1 MGCFMGMWFGV
12 VAGVVSTL
20 AFCTMASA
28 QDLLQEYGPEDAVDF
43 ANFSFVP
50 RPNYQGSF
58 WIVDSATNKII
69 GYAPWNAQ
77 NRQWRLFNL
86 KGEYKG
92 LMQAT
97 IGSDKPPHYT
107 QYAWYDK
114 ESRYKAAIVTRL
126 GGRPRSPELPFGE
139 LGGEFLPYEI
149 GNIPLEYPSLEIET
163 DPLRRFPSGVD
174 VSPITPE
181 PLRAK

>member
-1 MGCFMGMWFGV
+1 MSPHMLMVC
-12 VAGVVSTL
+12 SL
-20 AFCTMASA
+20 SSA
-28 QDLLQEYGPEDAVDF
+28 QDLLQEYGPEEAMDF

-58 WIVDSATNKII
+58 WIVDSATNKVI

-86 KGEYKG
+86 KSEYKG

-97 IGSDKPPHYT
+97 IGTDKPPHYT
-107 QYAWYDK
+107 QYAWYDN
-114 ESRYKAAIVTRL
+114 ENRYKAAIVTRL
-126 GGRPRSPELPFGE
+126 GGRPRSPERPFGE

-149 GNIPLEYPSLEIET
+149 GNIPLEYPSVEIADRPSTPFSVGRRCFT
-163 DPLRRFPSGVD
+163 DN
-174 VSPITPE
+174 T
-181 PLRAK
+181 RAAPG

>member
-1 MGCFMGMWFGV
+1 MGIRSYLVSGV
-12 VAGVVSTL
+12 IPLFFLCNLAAG
-20 AFCTMASA
+20 
-28 QDLLQEYGPEDAVDF
+28 QDLLREYGPDEAVEF

-50 RPNYQGSF
+50 RPNYRGSF
-58 WIVDSATNKII
+58 WIVDSADNKII
-69 GYAPWNAQ
+69 GFAPWNPQ

-92 LMQAT
+92 FMQAT

-114 ESRYKAAIVTRL
+114 ENKYKAAIVTRL
-126 GGRPRSPELPFGE
+126 GGRPRSPELRFGE
-139 LGGEFLPYEI
+139 LGGEFLPFEI
-149 GNIPLEYPSLEIET
+149 GNIPLEQPSIEIET

-174 VSPITPE
+174 ISPVAPE

>member
-1 MGCFMGMWFGV
+1 VGCSVGIGFK
-12 VAGVVSTL
+12 VVSVAAIFL
-20 AFCTMASA
+20 AGISFSSA
-28 QDLLQEYGPEDAVDF
+28 QDLLQEYGPEEAMDF

-69 GYAPWNAQ
+69 GYARWSAQ

-86 KGEYKG
+86 KSEYKG

-97 IGSDKPPHYT
+97 IGTDNPPHYT

-114 ESRYKAAIVTRL
+114 ENRYKAAIVTRL
-126 GGRPRSPELPFGE
+126 GGRPRSPGQPFGE

>member
-1 MGCFMGMWFGV
+1 MGIWFGV
-12 VAGVVSTL
+12 VGVISTL
-20 AFCTMASA
+20 IFCTMASA
-28 QDLLQEYGPEDAVDF
+28 QDLLQESEPENAIDY

-69 GYAPWNAQ
+69 GYAPWDAQ

-86 KGEYKG
+86 KNEYKG
-92 LMQAT
+92 FMQAT
-97 IGSDKPPHYT
+97 IGGGDPPYYT

-114 ESRYKAAIVTRL
+114 DDRYKAAIVTKL
-126 GGRPRSPELPFGE
+126 GGRPRSAELPHGE
-139 LGGEFLPYEI
+139 LGGDFLPYQI
-149 GNIPLEYPSLEIET
+149 GNIPLEYPSIKVET
-163 DPLRRFPSGVD
+163 DPLRRFPYGVD

>member
-1 MGCFMGMWFGV
+1 MGIGLGIVGV
-12 VAGVVSTL
+12 AASLLIVCSL
-20 AFCTMASA
+20 SSA
-28 QDLLQEYGPEDAVDF
+28 QDLLQEYGPEEAMDF

-58 WIVDSATNKII
+58 WIVDSATNKVI

-97 IGSDKPPHYT
+97 IGSDRPPHYT

-114 ESRYKAAIVTRL
+114 ENRYKAAIVTRL

-149 GNIPLEYPSLEIET
+149 GNIPLEYPSVEIET